1 MHALRKGGLCTADPR
16 ESAIRHTRKIISMH
30 KALLLLTL
38 MAFWPAAHSAEL
50 PPSALAEIDHLLGS
64 LGGSNCRFYRNGT
77 WYSAADAQAHLRKK
91 YEYLRKKKLLG
102 SAEDFITGA
111 GTESSRSGQPY
122 QVQCGKEDA
131 VPSAV
136 WLQAALRRLRSDTSS
151 SAGKK

>member
-1 MHALRKGGLCTADPR
+1 
-16 ESAIRHTRKIISMH
+16 MH
-30 KALLLLTL
+30 KVLLLLTL
-38 MAFWPAAHSAEL
+38 MALWPAAHSAEL
-50 PPSALAEIDHLLGS
+50 SQSALAEIDQLLGS
-64 LGGSNCRFYRNGT
+64 LGGSNCRFYRNGK
-77 WYSAADAQAHLRKK
+77 WYGPSDAQAHLTKK

-136 WLQAALRRLRSDTSS
+136 WLHAALRRLRSDTSS
-151 SAGKK
+151 NVGTK

>member
-1 MHALRKGGLCTADPR
+1 
-16 ESAIRHTRKIISMH
+16 MH

-50 PPSALAEIDHLLGS
+50 SQSALTEIDRLLGS
-64 LGGSNCRFYRNGT
+64 LGASNCRFNRNGT
-77 WYSAADAQAHLRKK
+77 WYSASDAQAHLTKK

-102 SAEDFITGA
+102 SAEDFITVA

-122 QVQCGKEDA
+122 QVQCGQEDA

-151 SAGKK
+151 NAGTK

>member
-1 MHALRKGGLCTADPR
+1 MAL
-16 ESAIRHTRKIISMH
+16 
-30 KALLLLTL
+30 
-38 MAFWPAAHSAEL
+38 WPAARSAEL
-50 PPSALAEIDHLLGS
+50 SQSAQWEIDQLLGS
-64 LGGSNCRFYRNGT
+64 LGGSNCRFYRNGR
-77 WYSAADAQAHLRKK
+77 WYSASDAQAHLTKK

-122 QVQCGKEDA
+122 QVQCGQEDA

-151 SAGKK
+151 NPGTK

>member
-1 MHALRKGGLCTADPR
+1 
-16 ESAIRHTRKIISMH
+16 MH
-30 KALLLLTL
+30 KVLLLLTL
-38 MAFWPAAHSAEL
+38 MSFWPAARSAEL
-50 PPSALAEIDHLLGS
+50 PQSAVWEIDHLLGA
-64 LGGSNCRFYRNGT
+64 LGSSNCRFYRNGT
-77 WYSAADAQAHLRKK
+77 WYTASDAQAHLTKK

-122 QVQCGKEDA
+122 QVQCGQEDA

-151 SAGKK
+151 NAGPK

>member
-1 MHALRKGGLCTADPR
+1 
-16 ESAIRHTRKIISMH
+16 MH

-38 MAFWPAAHSAEL
+38 MALWPAAHSAEL
-50 PPSALAEIDHLLGS
+50 PQSALSEIDQLLGAFGRS
-64 LGGSNCRFYRNGT
+64 DCRFYRNGT
-77 WYSAADAQAHLRKK
+77 WYSASDAQAHLTKK

-122 QVQCGKEDA
+122 QVQCGQEGA

-136 WLQAALRRLRSDTSS
+136 WLKDALRRLRSGASPN
-151 SAGKK
+151 AGTK

>member
-1 MHALRKGGLCTADPR
+1 MNKV
-16 ESAIRHTRKIISMH
+16 
-30 KALLLLTL
+30 LLLLSL

-50 PPSALAEIDHLLGS
+50 PQAASREIDHLLGE
-64 LGGSNCRFYRNGT
+64 LGSSECRFKRNGT
-77 WYSAADAQAHLRKK
+77 WYNASQAQAHLTKK

-136 WLQAALRRLRSDTSS
+136 WLQATLRRLRSGTSPN
-151 SAGKK
+151 AGTK

>member
-1 MHALRKGGLCTADPR
+1 
-16 ESAIRHTRKIISMH
+16 MH

-38 MAFWPAAHSAEL
+38 MSFWPAARSAEL
-50 PPSALAEIDHLLGS
+50 PQSAISEIDQLLGS
-64 LGGSNCRFYRNGT
+64 LGSSNCRFFRNGT
-77 WYSAADAQAHLRKK
+77 WYSAADAQAHLTKK

-122 QVQCGKEDA
+122 QVQCGQESA

-151 SAGKK
+151 NAGTE

>member
-1 MHALRKGGLCTADPR
+1 LDGGKD
-16 ESAIRHTRKIISMH
+16 SMH
-30 KALLLLTL
+30 KVLLLLTL
-38 MAFWPAAHSAEL
+38 MALWPAARSAEL
-50 PPSALAEIDHLLGS
+50 SQSAQWEIDQLLGS

-77 WYSAADAQAHLRKK
+77 WYSAADAQAHLTKK

-122 QVQCGKEDA
+122 QVQCGQEEP

-136 WLQAALRRLRSDTSS
+136 WLQAELRRLRSGISS
-151 SAGKK
+151 NAGTK

>member
-1 MHALRKGGLCTADPR
+1 
-16 ESAIRHTRKIISMH
+16 MH

-38 MAFWPAAHSAEL
+38 MAFCPSANSAEL
-50 PPSALAEIDHLLGS
+50 PQSALAEIDHLLVS
-64 LGGSNCRFYRNGT
+64 LGSSDCRFYRNGT
-77 WYSAADAQAHLRKK
+77 WYSASDAQAHLTKK

-122 QVQCGKEDA
+122 QVQCGQEGA

-136 WLQAALRRLRSDTSS
+136 WLGEALRRLRTMR
-151 SAGKK
+151 A